1 MLNLIK
7 PIILAVDAEVLR
19 MPAFEA
25 ASIWY
30 LVYFLSFV
38 ILGLLYMQW
47 RLRKQAHREALN
59 NSFMLILMRRGL
71 TKLQLAAMQ
80 DFFARLPETEKQEIL
95 LSHKLF
101 AQYLQQYLTAHR
113 NLTGNDRVEIFD
125 KVLPNYLP
133 QIEVKSLSD
142 LRPGE
147 LAAIDFAGKS
157 ALGTILKIKDKQ
169 ILLSSSD
176 KLPAAPLKAQVYAYR
191 PGLGGFLLSG
201 EITKSQGQSH
211 IFQHSGEIE
220 FRGDQHLM
228 TMASVQLKLEP
239 WPHHEIKQ
247 AVADNDELAEKSE
260 IFPALTEKLSDRAM
274 VIRFLTAPPDWAIKK
289 QELWEMTL
297 DISEK
302 PLVCRVKMTP
312 YRMRGTWLLRPADL
326 DSAERDRLFKFIAEK
341 QPIREHF

>member
-1 MLNLIK
+1 MLEKLK

-19 MPAFEA
+19 MPAFDA

-30 LVYFLSFV
+30 LVYFLLF
-38 ILGLLYMQW
+38 IIFGLIFLAW
-47 RLRKQAHREALN
+47 RLRKQTQRNALN
-59 NSFMLILMRRGL
+59 NSFMLVLMRRGL

-80 DFFARLPETEKQEIL
+80 DFFAGLHETEKQEIL

-101 AQYLQQYLTAHR
+101 AQHLQQYLAAHR

-142 LRPGE
+142 MRPGE

-157 ALGTILKIKDKQ
+157 ALGTILKIKDNQ

-176 KLPAAPLKAQVYAYR
+176 KLPAPPIKAQVYAYR

-201 EITKSQGQSH
+201 EIIKSQGQSH
-211 IFQHSGEIE
+211 IFLHSGEIE

-228 TMASVQLKLEP
+228 TIASVQLKLEP
-239 WPHHEIKQ
+239 WPHHEIKK
-247 AVADNDELAEKSE
+247 AVDADEKLDQGNE
-260 IFPALTEKLSDRAM
+260 AFPALTEKLSDRAM

-289 QELWEMTL
+289 QDLWELTL
-297 DISEK
+297 DITDK
-302 PLVCRVKMTP
+302 PLVCRVKMAP
-312 YRMRGTWLLRPADL
+312 YRIRGTWLLRPVDL
-326 DSAERDRLFKFIAEK
+326 DSAERDRLCKFIAEN
-341 QPIREHF
+341 QPVREHF

>member
-1 MLNLIK
+1 MLEKLK
-7 PIILAVDAEVLR
+7 PIILGVDADVLR
-19 MPAFEA
+19 MPALDA

-30 LVYFLSFV
+30 LVYFLLAV
-38 ILGLLYMQW
+38 VVGLLFLQW

-59 NSFMLILMRRGL
+59 NSFMLVLMRRGL

-80 DFFARLPETEKQEIL
+80 DFFASLHETEKQEIL

-101 AQYLQQYLTAHR
+101 AQHLQQYLAAHR

-133 QIEVKSLSD
+133 QIEVKALSD

-157 ALGTILKIKDKQ
+157 ALGTILKIKDNQ

-228 TMASVQLKLEP
+228 TIASVQLKLEP
-239 WPHHEIKQ
+239 WPHQDIKK
-247 AVADNDELAEKSE
+247 AVEGDAELNAMNET
-260 IFPALTEKLSDRAM
+260 FPALTEKLSDRAL
-274 VIRFLTAPPDWAIKK
+274 VIRFLSAPPDWAIKK

-297 DISEK
+297 DITEK
-302 PLVCRVKMTP
+302 PLVCRVKVTP
-312 YRMRGTWLLRPADL
+312 YRVRGTWLLRPVDL
-326 DSAERDRLFKFIAEK
+326 DSAERDRLFKFIADNE
-341 QPIREHF
+341 PVREHF

>member
-1 MLNLIK
+1 MADLIK
-7 PIILAVDAEVLR
+7 PIILAVEAEVLR

-38 ILGLLYMQW
+38 VLGLLYMQW

-142 LRPGE
+142 LRPDE

-157 ALGTILKIKDKQ
+157 TLSTILKIKNNQ

-176 KLPAAPLKAQVYAYR
+176 KLPAPPLKAQVYAYR
-191 PGLGGFLLSG
+191 PGLGGFLLNG

-211 IFQHSGEIE
+211 IFQHDGAIE

-228 TMASVQLKLEP
+228 TMASVELTLEP

-247 AVADNDELAEKSE
+247 AVAEDDELAEKTE

-297 DISEK
+297 DITEK
-302 PLVCRVKMTP
+302 PLVCRVKVTP
-312 YRMRGTWLLRPADL
+312 YRVRGTWLLRPVDL
-326 DSAERDRLFKFIAEK
+326 DSAERDRLFKFIADN
-341 QPIREHF
+341 QPVREHF